1 MIDRR
6 RSFALLLAVP
16 LLVPPLVFAQAS
28 GHVPPS
34 NTRPFFSAPANGQ
47 AIRGDVIVRYG
58 LRGEG
63 PVPGGVVRLFLLV
76 DTDALPARGLAI
88 APDANR
94 IALAGGQT
102 ETTLKLA
109 PGQHVLQLLLTDADG
124 VPYDPTVLSEQLA
137 VTVQ

>member
-16 LLVPPLVFAQAS
+16 LFVRAQAS
-28 GHVPPS
+28 GRVPPS
-34 NTRPFFSAPANGQ
+34 NTRPFFTAPANGQ
-47 AIRGDVIVRYG
+47 AIRGDVVVRFG

-63 PVPGGVVRLFLLV
+63 PVPGGVVRVFLLV

-109 PGQHVLQLLLTDADG
+109 PGQHLLQLLLTDADG
-124 VPYDPTVLSEQLA
+124 VPYDPPVLSEQLA
-137 VTVQ
+137 ITVQ